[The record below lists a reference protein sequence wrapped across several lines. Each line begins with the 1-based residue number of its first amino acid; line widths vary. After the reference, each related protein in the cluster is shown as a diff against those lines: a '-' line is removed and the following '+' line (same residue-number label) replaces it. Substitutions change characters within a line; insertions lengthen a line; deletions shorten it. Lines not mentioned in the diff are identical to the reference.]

1 MDKHKFVYF
10 QLWEEYFAIDVD
22 KIIEVME
29 MPKMAKLPKT
39 PDFVMGVTNF
49 RGEIIPVIDLRKKF
63 MLPQEEIFSKRKY
76 VIVIEYKSAD
86 YQNKIGVVVDR
97 IIDVIEVE
105 QYDITHFPEL
115 GSRYNPEFIFGVIH
129 YDDKFILVLDIE
141 KILEAAEVEILKNLD
156 LTQTDG

>member
-1 MDKHKFVYF
+1 MDKHTFVYF
-10 QLWEEYFAIDVD
+10 QIWEEFFAIDVD

-29 MPKMAKLPKT
+29 LPETVKLPRT

-63 MLPQEEIFSKRKY
+63 KLPQEEVLSQKKY
-76 VIVIEYKSAD
+76 VIVINYQAAD
-86 YQNKIGVVVDR
+86 YQNKIGLVVDK

-115 GSRYNPEFIFGVIH
+115 GSRYNPEFIFGVLH